1 MSLSDPK
8 KNSGPTR
15 TIVLAVRTRYTACR
29 AAGSERSNESKRRE
43 RGLLLF
49 TPTAVFA
56 NHLTDI
62 CRHHADRLFTYQ
74 HWCCL
79 RDHHRKT
86 SPHLYKA
93 LRRQGIR
100 SVQVWQVL
108 RELLQE
114 QVSIRDLTTILQ
126 TLLERPGQSQA
137 QWVEASR
144 TALSGY
150 LTETCQS
157 SPGTLEVVRM
167 DPGQEETLRRA
178 EPDQLRRLAQELVE
192 MLQLPTQGGWG
203 VHFLTESDCRRTL
216 RDLLKPSLPRAVFL
230 SLNELPPDL
239 TLRPL
244 LTI

>member
-1 MSLSDPK
+1 M
-8 KNSGPTR
+8 
-15 TIVLAVRTRYTACR
+15 
-29 AAGSERSNESKRRE
+29 
-43 RGLLLF
+43 
-49 TPTAVFA
+49 
-56 NHLTDI
+56 
-62 CRHHADRLFTYQ
+62 
-74 HWCCL
+74 
-79 RDHHRKT
+79 
-86 SPHLYKA
+86 
-93 LRRQGIR
+93 
-100 SVQVWQVL
+100 L